1 MTDELKLQDNDQI
14 AVIGAGPAGSLFAY
28 SLLRLARQRQRQLQV
43 TLYDP
48 RNFSQT
54 GPAGCNKCAGVINSS
69 FYQRLKHIGIDLD
82 QEKNLVQSRLRGYLW
97 GARESCWQLDVT
109 RQWGPIRTVYRGH
122 PPYGCPP
129 DNATFDTCLLSRAVA
144 QGAQY
149 QCGRVCRLELP
160 DQPDKLVRLTIHNE
174 QGEKEQQAALVVG
187 AFGLN
192 LPLMRHIEE
201 LGVGYRRPR
210 YIRAGQVGLLR
221 REDAPHQPSDE
232 YIRVFNLR
240 HERIRQLI
248 LTPKGGYATLT
259 ILGAADLNA
268 NDFQL
273 VKETPEL
280 KYILE
285 AGWQWPEHA
294 CRCLPY
300 LLQRSARNFFSD
312 RLVLIGDAACC
323 RYYKNGLDSALRTA
337 MLAAETAIFHG
348 LDRRSFHKWYF
359 PQVWREII
367 HDNLFGRL
375 LLSLHYQIT
384 LHPRWLDLW
393 IRTRAQM
400 RRPPVIQRYDDIL
413 RDLLTGNRP
422 YRNVF
427 YRMVKVNMMLVIAL
441 HLTRILVQQLRQK
454 TSQMIK
460 HFFSRGKKSVVDN
473 HYYSNSAAPHL
484 AGRRSMVLASG
495 SRVSII
501 GGGPAGASC
510 AIKLQQLARQHNL
523 NLEVTVHEAKD
534 FAGGAAT
541 FHPSDVPY
549 DDKRINQCIGVLSP
563 PIHEIITRQLGI
575 AFPDHLVQKYI
586 IGYQLHGQNRTI
598 TLDEVYGCSFALRR
612 ITFDAYM
619 MEQVLRHGCRL
630 KLAPVNRIAH
640 TGSGFDV
647 ITDDGVTHADV
658 LVGAFGTDQQAA
670 DIFTRRFGYRQPE
683 YMQTIITKRHPP
695 AEFLRNFGLRIHA
708 FLPALKAVE
717 FAAITPKY
725 NHLSINIAGRR
736 INADIMQEFLSLR
749 QVAELLPREY
759 DEKGHETYFPGRF
772 PTGPAG
778 NIFADRMV
786 LIGDASGMLRP
797 FKGKGI
803 NSAILSGIAAAKVLV
818 HRGCSGPIFQRYYYP
833 VFRQIIDDIWYARTA
848 RLLTNL
854 LAKFGGMDVILAL
867 AQEAP
872 ALRRALAEA
881 VAGACTYRT
890 ILHRLTEERIL
901 WRSGSS
907 LLRLASQKL
916 AFDID

>member
-1 MTDELKLQDNDQI
+1 
-14 AVIGAGPAGSLFAY
+14 LFAY
-28 SLLRLARQRQRQLQV
+28 SLLRLARRQQRQLQV

-48 RNFSQT
+48 RDFSQI

-69 FYQRLKHIGIDLD
+69 LYQRLKHIGIDLD
-82 QEKNLVQSRLRGYLW
+82 QEKNLIQSRLRGYLW
-97 GARESCWQLDVT
+97 GARESCWQLEVT
-109 RQWGPIRTVYRGH
+109 RRWGPIRTVYRGH
-122 PPYGCPP
+122 PPYGGSP
-129 DNATFDTCLLSRAVA
+129 DNISFDAYLLRRAMA
-144 QGAQY
+144 EGAQY
-149 QCGRVCRLELP
+149 QRGRICRLELP
-160 DQPDKLVRLTIHNE
+160 DQPDKLVRLTIRDE
-174 QGEKEQQAALVVG
+174 RGDKEQQAALVVG

-192 LPLMRHIEE
+192 LPLMRQLEE
-201 LGVGYRRPR
+201 LGIGYRRPR
-210 YIRAGQVGLLR
+210 YVRAGQVGLLR
-221 REDAPHQPSDE
+221 REGALHQPSDE

-240 HERIRQLI
+240 HKRIRQLV

-259 ILGAADLNA
+259 ILSAEDLNVD
-268 NDFQL
+268 DFQQ

-280 KYILE
+280 NYILE

-300 LLQRSARNFFSD
+300 LLQRSARNFFTD

-337 MLAAETAIFHG
+337 MLAAETVIFHG
-348 LDRRSFHKWYF
+348 LDRLNFQKWYF

-367 HDNLFGRL
+367 HDNFFGRL

-384 LHPRWLDLW
+384 LHPRLLDLW

-400 RRPPVIQRYDDIL
+400 RRPPIIRRYDDIL

-427 YRMVKVNMMLVIAL
+427 YRMVKVDMLLVMAV
-441 HLTRILVQQLRQK
+441 HLTRILFQQLRQK
-454 TSQMIK
+454 SGQTIK
-460 HFFSRGKKSVVDN
+460 HFFSRRKKSLVDN
-473 HYYSNSAAPHL
+473 HYYSNQAAP
-484 AGRRSMVLASG
+484 RRARRQSLVLASG

-510 AIKLQQLARQHNL
+510 AIKLQQLARQQNL
-523 NLEVTVHEAKD
+523 VLEVTLHETKD

-541 FHPSDVPY
+541 YHPSNVSY

-563 PIHEIITRQLGI
+563 PIYEILTEQLGI
-575 AFPDHLVQKYI
+575 PFPNNLVQKYI
-586 IGYQLHGQNRTI
+586 IGYQLHGQNKTI

-619 MEQVLRHGCRL
+619 MDQALKCGSRL
-630 KLAPVNRIAH
+630 KLAKVSQIEQ
-640 TGSGFDV
+640 TKGGFEV
-647 ITDDGVTHADV
+647 ITDNGTTYADV
-658 LVGAFGTDQQAA
+658 VVGAFGTDQMAA
-670 DIFTRRFGYRQPE
+670 DIFTQRFGYQRPE
-683 YMQTIITKRHPP
+683 YMQTIITKRHPT
-695 AEFLRNFGLRIHA
+695 AEFLRKFGLRIHA
-708 FLPALKAVE
+708 FLPPLPAVE
-717 FAAITPKY
+717 FGAITPKY
-725 NHLSINIAGRR
+725 NHLSINIAGRQV
-736 INADIMQEFLSLR
+736 NADIMQEFLALR

-759 DEKGHETYFPGRF
+759 DEKGCESYYPGRF
-772 PTGPAG
+772 PTSPAG
-778 NIFADRMV
+778 NIFSDRMV

-818 HRGCSGPIFQRYYYP
+818 HRGFSGQAFERYYCP
-833 VFRQIIDDIWYARTA
+833 VFRQIMEDIWYARTA
-848 RLLTNL
+848 RLLTNV
-854 LAKFGGMDVILAL
+854 LAKHGGMDVILAL
-867 AQEAP
+867 AEEAP
-872 ALRRALAEA
+872 PLRRALTEA

-890 ILHRLTEERIL
+890 ILHRLTQERIL

-916 AFDID
+916 IP